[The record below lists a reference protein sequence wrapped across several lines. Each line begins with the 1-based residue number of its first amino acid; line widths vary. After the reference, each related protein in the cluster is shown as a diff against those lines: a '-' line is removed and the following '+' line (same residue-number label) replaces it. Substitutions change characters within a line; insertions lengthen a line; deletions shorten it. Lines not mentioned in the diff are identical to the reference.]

1 MKRTVV
7 TTAAIAAFA
16 AWITTNAPQPAPKVR
31 TLTEQEVADLLVG
44 SSIQGTRNGDSAR
57 MIATAKQLMAQGKT
71 FTMVAADDLPD
82 DWMVVAAAGGVGG
95 GGAWEYVTDRI
106 KQQNLPTVKDNTTVL
121 AAQVLSKHLGKTFNA
136 VIRNEADGAM
146 ISALQSAV
154 ALGVPVVDAC
164 LAGRAKPELNL
175 QVSFANGISGTPA
188 ALVTRWGDVIILDK
202 TVDDYRLE
210 DLARAVAVSSG
221 GGSSIAR
228 NPMTGRDVK
237 RGTVK
242 GALTEAMLFGRT
254 VREAKAQGKDPIAA
268 LIAVANQS

>member
-7 TTAAIAAFA
+7 TTAAIAAFT

-106 KQQNLPTVKDNTTVL
+106 KQQNLPEENTRLRVGVK
-121 AAQVLSKHLGKTFNA
+121 
-136 VIRNEADGAM
+136 
-146 ISALQSAV
+146 
-154 ALGVPVVDAC
+154 
-164 LAGRAKPELNL
+164 
-175 QVSFANGISGTPA
+175 
-188 ALVTRWGDVIILDK
+188 
-202 TVDDYRLE
+202 
-210 DLARAVAVSSG
+210 G
-221 GGSSIAR
+221 GGCSGFSYLL
-228 NPMTGRDVK
+228 D
-237 RGTVK
+237 
-242 GALTEAMLFGRT
+242 LTEEPKGDADEELESHGVKILCDMKSYLYLNGVEIDFKDEVMGRGFVFKNPNAT
-254 VREAKAQGKDPIAA
+254 STCGCGSSFSA
-268 LIAVANQS
+268 